1 MVTAIGA
8 SGLIRPS
15 DALRSEAAKRAAAAK
30 VTTDGAEKSAP
41 TTIVAEILAPG
52 APIDVDRVSALR
64 QAIAEGRYAID
75 PQAIADRMIA
85 ADLPNLA

>member
-15 DALRSEAAKRAAAAK
+15 DTLRSEAARRGTAAK
-30 VTTDGAEKSAP
+30 IVSDKASDTSPATAVTEL
-41 TTIVAEILAPG
+41 VAPG
-52 APIDVDRVSALR
+52 APIDVDRVASLR
-64 QAIAEGRYAID
+64 QAIAEGRYTID

-85 ADLPNLA
+85 ADLPGRA

>member
-8 SGLIRPS
+8 SGLIRSS
-15 DALRSEAAKRAAAAK
+15 DTLRSETAKRSEAAKAAAPDMGEA
-30 VTTDGAEKSAP
+30 VP
-41 TTIVAEILAPG
+41 TNPVALLVAAG
-52 APIDVDRVSALR
+52 APIDADRVSSLR

-85 ADLPNLA
+85 ADLPPRP